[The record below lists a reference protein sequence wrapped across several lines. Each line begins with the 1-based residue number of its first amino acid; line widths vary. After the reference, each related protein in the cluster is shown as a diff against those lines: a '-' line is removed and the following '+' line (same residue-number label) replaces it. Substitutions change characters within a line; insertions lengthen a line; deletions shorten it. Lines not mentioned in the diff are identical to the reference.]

1 MSLLR
6 RLRIAAPAQLRL
18 GIPEHGLDPVER
30 WWALSDATMESVLQI
45 LARMITAG
53 VVETDEEVMSDDA
66 DH

>member
-30 WWALSDATMESVLQI
+30 WWALPDVSRESVLQI

-53 VVETDEEVMSDDA
+53 VVETDEEVVSDDA